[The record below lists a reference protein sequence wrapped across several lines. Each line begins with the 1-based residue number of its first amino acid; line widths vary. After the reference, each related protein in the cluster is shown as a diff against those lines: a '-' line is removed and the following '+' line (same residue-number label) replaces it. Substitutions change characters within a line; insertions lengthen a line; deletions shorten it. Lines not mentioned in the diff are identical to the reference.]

1 MDRKRD
7 DWSSQSR
14 YHRLV
19 DQSAISS
26 ATLRPLGFVW
36 KGATVHVYGCTGT
49 RTNINL
55 LHLSRYTLLLL
66 LAGNDTVPNDTVP
79 VSLWC
84 GRGIHSAECSSV
96 KFLIGPHI
104 VAKDIKV
111 FVAYYEEF
119 WRLRNQHSREFNMFW
134 LAAATRGAALVKEFR
149 LRFAVRDWA
158 RSFVRLD

>member
-1 MDRKRD
+1 M
-7 DWSSQSR
+7 
-14 YHRLV
+14 
-19 DQSAISS
+19 
-26 ATLRPLGFVW
+26 
-36 KGATVHVYGCTGT
+36 HVYGCTGT

-66 LAGNDTVPNDTVP
+66 LLLFAVNDTVP
-79 VSLWC
+79 VSLLC

-119 WRLRNQHSREFNMFW
+119 
-134 LAAATRGAALVKEFR
+134 
-149 LRFAVRDWA
+149 
-158 RSFVRLD
+158 